1 MENPFLKRAS
11 ELLRDDEAFLA
22 VVSPEP
28 VTFFLQGRGQSGALY
43 DRLLF
48 MQGTPGS
55 GKTTL
60 ARLFEYP
67 TLTAL
72 LRNRSSSGYQA
83 LAGALVECGAIVDE
97 RPALIG
103 CRLPMETD
111 YRDFWEF
118 PYDDS
123 LKIGLLTTFVQA
135 RAVLSWFRHLT
146 SAGIPLACVRVIP
159 RPEAASA
166 ADAIGG
172 TGGEGIMARAR
183 EVEAAAYAIIGALIA
198 PREEELSPAVTGAY
212 RPFDV
217 IDRIVI
223 DAPGEELSIQSL
235 HPLVILDD
243 AHVLHP
249 SQFRALQHWLARREL
264 RIARWMIARFDILLP
279 HEALAAVTDDRSER
293 ADFPGLTA
301 SRDMEVVLL
310 QSSGPRREQRA
321 AFRRM
326 AKDMA
331 GRYLQK
337 HSLLGPRRLIVLADL
352 LGDQEESISPS
363 SLREL
368 GEMVDAAQRRLKVT
382 DARRVELGKIVDE
395 FLPGSRPVP
404 PDLRQA
410 MLMVLLHRYDRRR
423 KGGATLFDAD
433 PEPSRPIIANSGV
446 HEAARLHL
454 LHRYGRPFY
463 FGIDDLCDSSSE
475 NAELFLQL
483 SAVLVDTVATQVIR
497 SKSPQLGSGAQ
508 SRLLRQ
514 RAGWIINK
522 WSFPYF
528 QQVKHLVMEIGK
540 RCVSVTQEPNGWLT
554 PNAYGVPQEDFDR
567 LAKDHADLARVLQF
581 AVAYNAVLLVPN
593 YKQGSKLWCLLEL
606 GGMVI
611 LFHGLSLKRGG
622 FIEGDAREL
631 AAMIE
636 EQPS

>member
-11 ELLRDDEAFLA
+11 EYLRDDEAFLA

-28 VTFFLQGRGQSGALY
+28 VTFFLRSRGQAGTLY

-72 LRNRSSSGYQA
+72 LRNRSSSGYQS
-83 LAGALVECGAIVDE
+83 LAGALVECGGIVDD
-97 RPALIG
+97 RPAVIG
-103 CRLPMETD
+103 CRLTMETD

-118 PYDDS
+118 PYNET

-135 RAVLSWFRHLT
+135 RAVLAWFRHL
-146 SAGIPLACVRVIP
+146 AAEGIPASRIHIVP
-159 RPEAASA
+159 RPDAETAV
-166 ADAIGG
+166 DAIGG
-172 TGGEGIMARAR
+172 PDAEGVLARAR
-183 EVEAAAYAIIGALIA
+183 EVEAAAYEIVGALIA
-198 PREEELSPAVTGAY
+198 PREEDLSPEVTGAY

-223 DAPGEELSIQSL
+223 DPQNDTASPQSL
-235 HPLVILDD
+235 LPLVILDD
-243 AHVLHP
+243 ANVLHP

-279 HEALAAVTDDRSER
+279 QEALSAVTEDRAE

-301 SRDMEVVLL
+301 GRDIEIVLL
-310 QSSGPRREQRA
+310 QSSGPRREQRT

-337 HSLLGPRRLIVLADL
+337 HSLLGPRRLIVLSDL
-352 LGDQEESISPS
+352 LSDQEESISPS
-363 SLREL
+363 ALREY
-368 GEMVDAAQRRLKVT
+368 GEMVNAAQRRLKVA
-382 DARRVELGKIVDE
+382 DARREEFEKEVDE
-395 FLPGSRPVP
+395 FRAGGRPVP
-404 PDLRQA
+404 PDVRLA

-423 KGGATLFDAD
+423 KKVATLFETD
-433 PEPSRPIIANSGV
+433 PEPSRPITANSDV
-446 HEAARLHL
+446 HEAAKLHFL
-454 LHRYGRPFY
+454 RRYNRPFY

-483 SAVLVDTVATQVIR
+483 SAVLVETVATQVIR
-497 SKSPQLGSGAQ
+497 SKGPQLSAVTQ

-514 RAGWIINK
+514 RADWIISK

-528 QQVKHLVMEIGK
+528 NEVKHLVTWIGK
-540 RCVSVTQEPNGWLT
+540 QCVEVTHEPNGWLT
-554 PNAYGVPQEDFDR
+554 PNAYGIPQEDFDN
-567 LAKDHADLARVLQF
+567 LAKNHPDLARVLQF
-581 AVAYNAVLLVPN
+581 AVAYNAILLVPN
-593 YKQGSKLWCLLEL
+593 YKQGSKVWCLLEL

-611 LFHGLSLKRGG
+611 LAHGLSLRRGG
-622 FIEGDAREL
+622 FLEGDAKEL
-631 AAMIE
+631 ATMLE
-636 EQPS
+636 ERPS